1 VDSIPR
7 IAGFFVDIKE
17 SAEMM
22 SIAIIV
28 IVLAAGALTWWIK
41 AQERKR

>member
-1 VDSIPR
+1 
-7 IAGFFVDIKE
+7 
-17 SAEMM
+17 MM